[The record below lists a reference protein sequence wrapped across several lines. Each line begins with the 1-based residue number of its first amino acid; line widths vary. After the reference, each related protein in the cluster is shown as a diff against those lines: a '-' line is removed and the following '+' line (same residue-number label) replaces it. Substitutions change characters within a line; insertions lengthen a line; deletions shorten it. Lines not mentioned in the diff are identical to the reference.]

1 MPRASCLIASAT
13 VITLALYGCAG
24 TAPKPDF
31 THPIAAETRVGAAD
45 QTVVSVDA
53 AEGVKILPRERDRI
67 AQTIQQKI
75 DVRKIT
81 NPGAGAS
88 RSFAVTLRLTQYEKG
103 NAFARA
109 MLAGVGQIHI
119 DGTVQIYEM
128 PDHNLVGE
136 FQLSKTFAWGGIYG
150 AATSIEDIEG
160 TFADAV
166 AATVTGQNEKP
177 AKQAKN

>member
-1 MPRASCLIASAT
+1 MPRASRLIASAT
-13 VITLALYGCAG
+13 MITLVGCAG

-45 QTVVSVDA
+45 QTAVSVDA
-53 AEGVKILPRERDRI
+53 AEGVKILPMERERI
-67 AQTIQQKI
+67 AQTVQQKI
-75 DVRKIT
+75 DARKVT
-81 NPGAGAS
+81 NPGTGAT
-88 RSFAVTLRLTQYEKG
+88 RSFAVALQLTQYDKG

-119 DGTVQIYEM
+119 DGTVQIYQM

-150 AATSIEDIEG
+150 ASTSIEDIEG

-166 AATVTGQNEKP
+166 AATLTGQNEKQ

>member
-1 MPRASCLIASAT
+1 MSRASRLIASAT
-13 VITLALYGCAG
+13 VITFGLYGCAG

-45 QTVVSVDA
+45 QTSVSVEA
-53 AEGVKILPRERDRI
+53 AASVKILPMERERI

-75 DVRKIT
+75 DARKAT
-81 NPGAGAS
+81 NPVAGAT
-88 RSFAVTLRLTQYEKG
+88 RSFAVDLQLTQYDKG

-119 DGTVQIYEM
+119 DGTVQVYLM
-128 PDHNLVGE
+128 PDHSLVGE

-150 AATSIEDIEG
+150 ASTSIEDIEG

-177 AKQAKN
+177 PKQAKD